1 MVVASKSSSPNEKK
15 QAEKKLSI
23 LDRIWLFIKAL
34 LFILLSV
41 IIFILLIY
49 AFAESLCSSQKLRN
63 LDIIY
68 KICRAWNQAKKG
80 KTIPQM
86 IAAKILSMLY
96 RTKNVGGERLLTYLY
111 YFVLISIVVACY
123 YVLFSD
129 AIDGDLT
136 LVEKVG
142 LGIAVAIFS
151 ILFFINVFQFI
162 VNAIPKESSGVA
174 EIINQIKVG
183 IFKIPIVV
191 SILIAMWTTL
201 LYTKMMYF
209 EPNFLWKT
217 FMALYCI
224 ILFISVILLNYDKW
238 HAFFNGM
245 MPNTKDTSNKP
256 PKMSGGRPAGSAKT
270 KRSRRR

>member
-15 QAEKKLSI
+15 KAEKKLSI

-49 AFAESLCSSQKLRN
+49 ALAESLCSSKRLGK
-63 LDIIY
+63 LDIIK
-68 KICRAWNQAKKG
+68 KICRAWNQVKNG

-96 RTKNVGGERLLTYLY
+96 RTRKVGGERLLTYLY
-111 YFVLISIVVACY
+111 YIVLIAIIVACY

-142 LGIAVAIFS
+142 LGIAITMFA

-174 EIINQIKVG
+174 EIINQITVG

-191 SILIAMWTTL
+191 SILIVIWTTL

-224 ILFISVILLNYDKW
+224 ILVISVILLNYDRWYK
-238 HAFFNGM
+238 FFNIVI
-245 MPNTKDTSNKP
+245 PATKDASNKP
-256 PKMSGGRPAGSAKT
+256 PRMSGGRPAGSAKT